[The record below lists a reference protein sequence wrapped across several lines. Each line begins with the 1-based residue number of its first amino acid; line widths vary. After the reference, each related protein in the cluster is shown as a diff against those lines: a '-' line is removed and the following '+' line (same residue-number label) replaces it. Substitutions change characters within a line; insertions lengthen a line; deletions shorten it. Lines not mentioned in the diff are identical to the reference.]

1 MALTVDTRRIKN
13 HKEVCYEA
21 ETKDGFP
28 YKPATHYLAWA
39 SMAIGIG
46 EITEKNYHE
55 VYFRHKFIN
64 QTSSWN
70 KNPLSITLKDVHQ
83 HIGLETN
90 VGKPEPRGKW
100 KNRIIKNVMAELSYS
115 ILQEERKTMQEVL

>member
-28 YKPATHYLAWA
+28 YKPTTHYLAWG

-46 EITEKNYHE
+46 EITENNYHE

-64 QTSSWN
+64 QISSWN
-70 KNPLSITLKDVHQ
+70 KSPLSVTLKDVYQ

-90 VGKPEPRGKW
+90 VGNPEPRGKW
-100 KNRIIKNVMAELSYS
+100 KNRIVKNAMVELSYNIS
-115 ILQEERKTMQEVL
+115 EEERKTMQEVL

>member
-1 MALTVDTRRIKN
+1 MPLTIDTRNIKN
-13 HKEVCYEA
+13 HQEVCYEA
-21 ETKDGFP
+21 KTKDGYP
-28 YKPATHYLAWA
+28 YKPTTHYLALA

-64 QTSSWN
+64 QVSDTNN
-70 KNPLSITLKDVHQ
+70 KLSLTLKDVYQ

-90 VGKPEPRGKW
+90 VGRPEPRGKW
-100 KNRIIKNVMAELSYS
+100 KNRIVKGVMAELSYS
-115 ILQEERKTMQEVL
+115 ILQEERKTMQAD

>member
-1 MALTVDTRRIKN
+1 MPLTIDTRNIKN
-13 HKEVCYEA
+13 HQEVCYEA
-21 ETKDGFP
+21 KTKDGYP
-28 YKPATHYLAWA
+28 YKPTTHYLALA

-64 QTSSWN
+64 QVSDTNN
-70 KNPLSITLKDVHQ
+70 KLSLTLKDVYQ

-90 VGKPEPRGKW
+90 VGRPEPRGKW
-100 KNRIIKNVMAELSYS
+100 KNRIIQNQMLSLSYA
-115 ILQEERKTMQEVL
+115 ITKEEKETMQEVL

>member
-1 MALTVDTRRIKN
+1 MALTVDTRSIKN

-28 YKPATHYLAWA
+28 YKPTTHYLAWG

-46 EITEKNYHE
+46 EITENNYHE

-64 QTSSWN
+64 QISSWN
-70 KNPLSITLKDVHQ
+70 KSPLSVTLKDVYQ

-90 VGKPEPRGKW
+90 VGRPEPRGKW
-100 KNRIIKNVMAELSYS
+100 KNRIVKGVMAELSYS

>member
-28 YKPATHYLAWA
+28 YKPTTHYLAWG

-55 VYFRHKFIN
+55 VYFRHKFLN
-64 QTSSWN
+64 QTSN
-70 KNPLSITLKDVHQ
+70 YDTTLPITLEDVYQ

-90 VGKPEPRGKW
+90 VGRPEPRGKW
-100 KNRIIKNVMAELSYS
+100 KNRIVKGVMAELSYS

>member
-1 MALTVDTRRIKN
+1 MALTVDTRSIKN

-28 YKPATHYLAWA
+28 YKPTTHYLAWG

-46 EITEKNYHE
+46 EITENNYHE

-64 QTSSWN
+64 QISSWN
-70 KNPLSITLKDVHQ
+70 KSPLSVTLKDVYQ

-90 VGKPEPRGKW
+90 VGNPEPRGKW
-100 KNRIIKNVMAELSYS
+100 KNRIVKNAMVELSYNIS
-115 ILQEERKTMQEVL
+115 QEEKETMQAD

>member
-13 HKEVCYEA
+13 HEEVCYEA
-21 ETKDGFP
+21 KTKDGYP
-28 YKPATHYLAWA
+28 YKPATHYLAWT

-55 VYFRHKFIN
+55 VYFRHKFLN
-64 QTSSWN
+64 QISIRQ
-70 KNPLSITLKDVHQ
+70 PLLPITLKDVYQ

-100 KNRIIKNVMAELSYS
+100 KNRIVKGVMAELSYS

>member
-1 MALTVDTRRIKN
+1 MALTVDTRSIKN

-28 YKPATHYLAWA
+28 YKPTTHYLAWG

-46 EITEKNYHE
+46 EITENNYHE

-64 QTSSWN
+64 QISSWN
-70 KNPLSITLKDVHQ
+70 KSPLSVTLKDVYQ

-100 KNRIIKNVMAELSYS
+100 KNRIVKGVMAELSYS

>member
-28 YKPATHYLAWA
+28 YKPTTHYLAWG

-64 QTSSWN
+64 QISSWN
-70 KNPLSITLKDVHQ
+70 KSPLPLTLKDVYQ

-90 VGKPEPRGKW
+90 VGNPEPRGKW
-100 KNRIIKNVMAELSYS
+100 KNRIVKNAMVELSYNIS
-115 ILQEERKTMQEVL
+115 KEEKETMQEVL

>member
-28 YKPATHYLAWA
+28 YKPTTHYLAWG

-46 EITEKNYHE
+46 EITENNYHE

-64 QTSSWN
+64 QISSWN
-70 KNPLSITLKDVHQ
+70 KSPLSVTLKDVYQ

-90 VGKPEPRGKW
+90 VGNPEPRGKW
-100 KNRIIKNVMAELSYS
+100 KNRIVKNAMVELSYNIS
-115 ILQEERKTMQEVL
+115 QEEKETMQAD